1 MEIEKEKHKKLHG
14 SAVSLLHP
22 QVKALEATS
31 FICLVDCVQG
41 SNYRA
46 LQVI

>member
-14 SAVSLLHP
+14 SAVSLHP

-31 FICLVDCVQG
+31 FICLFDCVQG